1 MKKLILLVFVSTMQ
15 IAFGQLTNL
24 NLESWTTTP
33 NGPEP
38 SQWTYV
44 DGTGA
49 TVYGTYNI
57 YTQLTT
63 SKITG
68 AQAAGGSG
76 SSAKLQ
82 TILDVPGM
90 LYQAKPFSGVMPQ
103 AVSFSLKNQ
112 TVLNDTSFV
121 QVTIYDAS
129 GVALKQ
135 AYLELYNSDNNINWH
150 LMGIPFV
157 TLTTGTPA
165 SIDFWAQSSFSDFP
179 TVSGSTL
186 YIDNISLNPCTTPIV
201 SSFTETSCQPYVWNG
216 QTYSTSGSY
225 SQTFVSQNGCDST
238 VTLNLSVINPGPL
251 TAVPDP
257 VFEQKLIDLGY
268 DPCGLVNGFVPTNSI
283 DTVTS
288 LIIFSGSGITNLTGI
303 EDFLALE
310 TLGLNG
316 ADLSVNGI
324 NLSSNV
330 QLKSLGINA
339 NLSNLNL
346 SQNINLE
353 SLSLYSVISSNN
365 ISVLDLSANVNLQNI
380 DCSYSGVGSLSL
392 PNTNTLTNIDCS
404 YNNLSSIN
412 LANVPGLL
420 YLNAKNNS
428 LIDLGGVNSNNSI
441 QSLNLEQNYFS
452 GLDLSNFSQL
462 KSVDCSDNEL
472 ECLNLK
478 NGINNQFTFLDAKNN
493 FSLTCIQVDDSTYST
508 NNPTWNG
515 GIDSWSNFSNQCF
528 IVCFT
533 ADIDKL
539 EATSF
544 EIFPNPSPNNEI
556 SIKSEESEFGK
567 TYRVMDIKGSIL
579 FQGKIDQTIQKV
591 DLIGLTSGIYL
602 FQIEGINT
610 VQRLIIE

>member
-150 LMGIPFV
+150 LVGIPFV